1 MKFEP
6 SNDRYLTVA
15 VYGLICAL
23 VVSVFAVALFNLSDV
38 WAALRTFWRVLKPIV
53 YGIVF
58 AAIISMP
65 ARFFEE
71 RVFAFLDRVPR
82 APSQKLPRPVS
93 RFIRRVRSVTHRNPS
108 FKRGCA
114 LAVTYA
120 IIVSFIIGF
129 TVLVVPQVITSYREL
144 TEVAPKYLASAQRWL
159 DNVLDSL
166 PLASIDTGIDLPGAP
181 QPDIEDVERALRS
194 PTNPL
199 SLTVDEAA
207 SNETG
212 RLVRDIGASGL
223 RLDLSDIIK
232 RGLALALGL
241 MSDAMPQILG
251 MLGTVVTELKNIALG
266 LIISFYLLFRR
277 EKLLAQLLKFMSSW
291 LPAPAVEALA
301 KVGRITGRTFTE
313 FVSGKIIDAIV
324 IGVLCTVS
332 MLIFR
337 MPYPALIGMLVGTT
351 NVIPYL
357 GPFLGAVP
365 GAIIIFIVNPTKAVW
380 FVLLIIVLQQLDCNF
395 IEPYIVGDKTGLAS
409 IYIITSV
416 IVMGGIFGVP
426 GLFLGVPAFAVIYA
440 LVKDWSEGRLAKKSL
455 PTGTVAYA
463 DDAEIAPDTESS

>member
-1 MKFEP
+1 
-6 SNDRYLTVA
+6 
-15 VYGLICAL
+15 
-23 VVSVFAVALFNLSDV
+23 
-38 WAALRTFWRVLKPIV
+38 
-53 YGIVF
+53 
-58 AAIISMP
+58 
-65 ARFFEE
+65 
-71 RVFAFLDRVPR
+71 
-82 APSQKLPRPVS
+82 
-93 RFIRRVRSVTHRNPS
+93 
-108 FKRGCA
+108 
-114 LAVTYA
+114 
-120 IIVSFIIGF
+120 
-129 TVLVVPQVITSYREL
+129 
-144 TEVAPKYLASAQRWL
+144 
-159 DNVLDSL
+159 
-166 PLASIDTGIDLPGAP
+166 
-181 QPDIEDVERALRS
+181 
-194 PTNPL
+194 
-199 SLTVDEAA
+199 
-207 SNETG
+207 
-212 RLVRDIGASGL
+212 
-223 RLDLSDIIK
+223 
-232 RGLALALGL
+232 
-241 MSDAMPQILG
+241 
-251 MLGTVVTELKNIALG
+251 
-266 LIISFYLLFRR
+266 
-277 EKLLAQLLKFMSSW
+277 MSSW

-416 IVMGGIFGVP
+416 IVMGGIFGAGPVP
-426 GLFLGVPAFAVIYA
+426 WRTGVCGDICAGQV
-440 LVKDWSEGRLAKKSL
+440 GRRAGSQKSL